1 MPKSPL
7 CALMNHQPW
16 KLLVTKQ
23 RPFCNITH
31 PLSRYQPH
39 ASFCMA
45 LDIVAANSHDDM
57 VANMKTCLAGGSPG
71 SCSNGGRRRGRV
83 CGNGVTN
90 ACSCLSCRPPD
101 AVKVISA
108 CTSVCRRET
117 CLLLQSHAETLCT
130 YKITQAPSSL
140 LIQRRTTVKIE
151 LDRQSQRSQHEAL
164 HEACAC

>member
-1 MPKSPL
+1 MSMIDCEQTSGGKLQMPKSPL

-140 LIQRRTTVKIE
+140 CNSTPYY
-151 LDRQSQRSQHEAL
+151 SQN
-164 HEACAC
+164 